1 MHIFFIN
8 NNVSVIIFKKS
19 CFRLF
24 LFFWWGQC
32 LVFLWLLIQIQILEE
47 INWLTQSYWIVV
59 SLTTFFDDLK
69 EKREIP
75 ISLF

>member
-8 NNVSVIIFKKS
+8 NNVSVIIFKQS

-32 LVFLWLLIQIQILEE
+32 LVFLWLQIQILEE